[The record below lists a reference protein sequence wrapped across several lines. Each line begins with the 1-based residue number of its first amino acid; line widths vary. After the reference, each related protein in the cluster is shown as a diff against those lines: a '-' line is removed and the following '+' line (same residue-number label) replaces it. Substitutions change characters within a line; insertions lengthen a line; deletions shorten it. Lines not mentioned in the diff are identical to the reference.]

1 MRQLLRYDTFSR
13 RFKKGFISLSSPN
26 FRKFFIGQTTS
37 FIGSWV
43 QNIGMGWLVYRLTGS
58 IALLGVVGFSSQ
70 IPALLVTPYAG
81 VFADKLNRKKV
92 MLYTQGA
99 MMSIALIFAVLTLTN
114 LITVWMIIL
123 LSVVNGLI
131 VAFDTP
137 FRHSILSD
145 LLEDKEHLSNA
156 VALNSIMVNSS
167 RLVGPALAGFLISAF
182 GEGICFLANSLS
194 FLAVMVALLSIKTR
208 YVAIKNQS
216 FSPKAITNE
225 LFEGIRYAREN
236 AGFKQIFLV
245 VFMSSLLCLPIQN
258 FMPAFAKDVFK
269 GDSETLGLLSGAFG
283 LGALLGAFMLGQIAN
298 PIKLI
303 RLIGI
308 AGILLSGGIIL
319 FAASK
324 MVAIAYLALGI
335 AGLGMISQFATSN
348 TIIQVYSKSQ
358 YRGRMVSLYNVSFLG
373 FTPIGSLLLGFIA
386 SFKCIGLQTTMIITS
401 LIFMG
406 ISVNYLLRYKF
417 VERKVLAS

>member
-1 MRQLLRYDTFSR
+1 M
-13 RFKKGFISLSSPN
+13 
-26 FRKFFIGQTTS
+26 
-37 FIGSWV
+37 

-194 FLAVMVALLSIKTR
+194 FLAVIVALLSIKTR

-298 PIKLI
+298 PIKLV